1 MLADGHDL
9 SRPVGA
15 TRESALSRVR
25 VSVVVPALNEA
36 KNLPHVFARIPPDVY
51 EVILVDGGS
60 TDETPVV
67 AQRLR
72 SDVRVLEQPGRGKGN
87 ALLHGFHACRG
98 DIVVALDADGST
110 DPAEIPAF
118 VAALLAGADFAKGS
132 RFAAG
137 AGSSDI
143 TPLRWRGNRL
153 LVRAVNTL
161 FGTRYTDLCYGYNAF
176 WARYV
181 AALDPDPPSSTRTSR
196 MVLGDGFEIETL
208 INVRIA
214 KLGLRVVEVPSFEGE
229 RIHGVSRLNAARDG
243 YRAVRAIALEWNP
256 SRRAARTASPDGS
269 RSLDACMDHGAWD
282 WCCPVEVGA

>member
-9 SRPVGA
+9 SRRVGA
-15 TRESALSRVR
+15 TRESALAHVR

-60 TDETPVV
+60 TDETPIV
-67 AQRLR
+67 ARQLR
-72 SDVRVLEQPGRGKGN
+72 DDVRVLEQPGRGKGN
-87 ALLHGFHACRG
+87 ALLHGFHACQG

-143 TPLRWRGNRL
+143 TPIRWRGNRL
-153 LVRAVNTL
+153 LLRVVNTL

-176 WARYV
+176 WSRYV
-181 AALDPDPPSSTRTSR
+181 AALTPDPPSNPRTSR

-229 RIHGVSRLNAARDG
+229 RIHGASRLNAARDG
-243 YRAVRAIALEWNP
+243 CRAVRAIALEWGP
-256 SRRAARTASPDGS
+256 TRRSVRTAWPDGAHAF
-269 RSLDACMDHGAWD
+269 DDCVEHGAWD
-282 WCCPVEVGA
+282 CCCPVEVGA

>member
-1 MLADGHDL
+1 
-9 SRPVGA
+9 VK
-15 TRESALSRVR
+15 

-67 AQRLR
+67 ARRLR
-72 SDVRVLEQPGRGKGN
+72 GDVRVLEQPGRGKGN

-110 DPAEIPAF
+110 DPAEIPVF

-143 TPLRWRGNRL
+143 TPIRWRGNRL
-153 LVRAVNTL
+153 LVHLVNTL

-176 WARYV
+176 WSRYV
-181 AALDPDPPSSTRTSR
+181 AALDPEASSSAHTSR

-229 RIHGVSRLNAARDG
+229 RIHGASRLNAARDG
-243 YRAVRAIALEWNP
+243 CRAVRAIAGEWNP
-256 SRRAARTASPDGS
+256 GRRAARTASPNAVHPVDG
-269 RSLDACMDHGAWD
+269 CTDHGAWD